1 MVEIVKGG
9 KVEGSKWTIKGSLGG
24 AGDLKVKGAT
34 VYSDSKLNYDIRI
47 KIKLFQS
54 LSLT

>member
-9 KVEGSKWTIKGSLGG
+9 KLEGSKWTIRGSLGD
-24 AGDLKVKGAT
+24 AGELKVKGAT
-34 VYSDSKLNYDIRI
+34 VYGDSKLNYDIRI
-47 KIKLFQS
+47 KITLFQS